1 MPRRAVRTLGGRSAR
16 APQRALAGW
25 PRLPR
30 PAKTERLR
38 GPADTAWRVAEA
50 RGQKDRGDW
59 ARQVRIEKLR
69 EGSGKTAGA
78 RRWMGVQRRVAA
90 CVRHANVRTETCGM
104 CTETCSPPRV
114 AAFGTAACWTVAWQ
128 RRCLDGP
135 IGAHQAAVV
144 SGCKRVPPARPPWA
158 VLCSVAAVG
167 VVSRNHQRRRAVW
180 GCTSVAAAVA
190 SACGGKTSRPIHR
203 TIAWGLSGGPMA
215 GGWLGLRG
223 APRPGR
229 PALSAQSR

>member
-1 MPRRAVRTLGGRSAR
+1 MSTPRVPRRTLVGRSAH
-16 APQRALAGW
+16 APTSAAAGW

-30 PAKTERLR
+30 PAQSNWVSE
-38 GPADTAWRVAEA
+38 TAKP
-50 RGQKDRGDW
+50 GQ
-59 ARQVRIEKLR
+59 
-69 EGSGKTAGA
+69 EGSGE
-78 RRWMGVQRRVAA
+78 VA
-90 CVRHANVRTETCGM
+90 CGM
-104 CTETCSPPRV
+104 CTETYSPPRV

-158 VLCSVAAVG
+158 VLCSVVAVG
-167 VVSRNHQRRRAVW
+167 VVSRNHQRRRAEW
-180 GCTSVAAAVA
+180 GCTSVATAAA

-203 TIAWGLSGGPMA
+203 TIAWGRVAGRVA
-215 GGWLGLRG
+215 GGGLGLRG

-229 PALSAQSR
+229 PALSAQASAGRPARRPCG